1 MVDRRVFCTWTYR
14 SGLPPTLRDQVA
26 DLDQLLRDLS
36 LSARIS
42 ILLVSPYLGAAG
54 LRSMKGPLAVAAKAG
69 ASITVVT
76 APLDDNE
83 MRNRHAIEQ
92 LQHGQDG
99 TLIVRKLRVLVPAP
113 TFEQLIHAKLMVVDR
128 QRGYIGSANL
138 SWHGM
143 ESNLEL
149 GVSLEPGQAG
159 AIAGI
164 FEHLEASGKLV
175 ETQVDDGKPRS
186 HRR

>member
-14 SGLPPTLRDQVA
+14 SGLPPALRDQVA

-54 LRSMKGPLAVAAKAG
+54 LRGMKGALAVAAEAG
-69 ASITVVT
+69 AWITVIT

-83 MRNRHAIEQ
+83 MRNRRAIHE
-92 LQHGQDG
+92 LQDG
-99 TLIVRKLRVLVPAP
+99 EDGGLIARRLRVLVPAP
-113 TFEQLIHAKLMVVDR
+113 TFEQLIHAKLVVVDR

-149 GVSLEPGQAG
+149 GVCFEPNQA
-159 AIAGI
+159 AAVAAI

-175 ETQVDDGKPRS
+175 EVPLVNRDLHPK
-186 HRR
+186 